1 MDWFEAYAIQQALLI
16 AVPAIISLTNSISK
30 TVMRLLAKFEKSQSK
45 AEEVYTS
52 TRNMMLI
59 SFINTGLVI
68 LIVNFDFTLPDWLS
82 WFPIFNGNY
91 TKFSVGWY
99 QTVGAT
105 LAVTMLFF
113 IVSPHIS
120 NCMFQGLSCFT
131 RCCDRSCRCD
141 NRRTKKLTQI
151 EYENVNIGNEFLME
165 FRYSNILTVVIIT
178 MMYSPGLP
186 LLYPIAF
193 GFFAVTYLVDKC
205 MLLKMYRK
213 PVLFDNSLALSII
226 FWFKMAMIFHS
237 IMGIFMLSNTAILP
251 TSDEEFINYEV
262 ILGSSETTVIVTWSE
277 LFSFQM
283 VLYWGILVVLLL
295 IAIFRVTILRCCI
308 KCFKGCR

>member
-1 MDWFEAYAIQQALLI
+1 MSWFESYAIQQSLLLAI
-16 AVPAIISLTNSISK
+16 PLIISLTNSISK
-30 TVMRLLAKFEKSQSK
+30 TVMRCLAKFEKSQSK

-68 LIVNFDFTLPDWLS
+68 LIINFDFTLPDWLS

-99 QTVGAT
+99 KTVGAT

-113 IVSPHIS
+113 IVTPHIS
-120 NCMFQGLSCFT
+120 NCMFQALGGFN
-131 RCCDRSCRCD
+131 RCCDRGCRCD
-141 NRRTKKLTQI
+141 SKRTRKLTQT
-151 EYENVNIGNEFLME
+151 EYENINMGNEFLME

-186 LLYPIAF
+186 LLYPIACA
-193 GFFAVTYLVDKC
+193 FFMVTYYVDKC

-213 PVLFDNSLALSII
+213 PVLFDNTLALSIL
-226 FWFKMAMIFHS
+226 FWFNMAMVLHS
-237 IMGIFMLSNTAILP
+237 LMGIFMLSNTSILP
-251 TSDEEFINYEV
+251 TSSEQLIDYEV
-262 ILGSSETTVIVTWSE
+262 ILGETDTTIIVSWSD
-277 LFSFQM
+277 LFS
-283 VLYWGILVVLLL
+283 Y
-295 IAIFRVTILRCCI
+295 
-308 KCFKGCR
+308 

>member
-1 MDWFEAYAIQQALLI
+1 
-16 AVPAIISLTNSISK
+16 
-30 TVMRLLAKFEKSQSK
+30 
-45 AEEVYTS
+45 
-52 TRNMMLI
+52 
-59 SFINTGLVI
+59 
-68 LIVNFDFTLPDWLS
+68 
-82 WFPIFNGNY
+82 
-91 TKFSVGWY
+91 
-99 QTVGAT
+99 
-105 LAVTMLFF
+105 
-113 IVSPHIS
+113 
-120 NCMFQGLSCFT
+120 
-131 RCCDRSCRCD
+131 
-141 NRRTKKLTQI
+141 
-151 EYENVNIGNEFLME
+151 ME

-277 LFSFQM
+277 LFSF
-283 VLYWGILVVLLL
+283 
-295 IAIFRVTILRCCI
+295 
-308 KCFKGCR
+308 